1 MFTTLDKV
9 WFGFCG
15 LLAAS
20 MLIWLTHTYFEY
32 RVVMMQKVDYSN
44 IPTWSWK
51 PVFNKIGGHDG

>member
-9 WFGFCG
+9 WFGFYG
-15 LLAAS
+15 LLVAS
-20 MLIWLTHTYFEY
+20 VLIWLTHTYFEY

-51 PVFNKIGGHDG
+51 PIFNKIGGHDG

>member
-15 LLAAS
+15 LLVAS
-20 MLIWLTHTYFEY
+20 VLIWLTHTYFEY

-51 PVFNKIGGHDG
+51 PIFNKIGGHDG